1 MVYKM
6 DNYNLYIL
14 SKKKKKKKII
24 INIFNIILIKL
35 FIFDKIRL

>member
-14 SKKKKKKKII
+14 SKKKKKKII